1 MTKETLVSGY
11 EKMRQDISNSKDS
24 HLENIFK
31 YVKKYFSIGDK
42 TTWSWETFYPEVEN
56 QIFESLTDTYAITAA
71 SVKSI
76 YGIQFKET
84 IDRETLESLT
94 YSKDGKT
101 LEERLHNH
109 YDEAVKRENPST
121 YFYNRVVL
129 VVDTETSHSTNHIIH
144 GKLKKFANYVEILE
158 WPECAEEP
166 GSECEYWIVK
176 GKMPIED
183 LKELPPYHPD
193 CDCQV
198 IYYIDKE
205 KI

>member
-1 MTKETLVSGY
+1 MTKESIVNGY
-11 EKMRQDISNSKDS
+11 DKMQLDISSAKDSYLEDMFKYIKSYFSKDKN
-24 HLENIFK
+24 L
-31 YVKKYFSIGDK
+31 
-42 TTWSWETFYPEVEN
+42 WSWETFYPSLEDKVY
-56 QIFESLTDTYAITAA
+56 ESLTKTYSITAA
-71 SVKSI
+71 AVKNI

-84 IDRETLESLT
+84 IDRDSLASLT

-101 LEERLHNH
+101 LEERFRKH
-109 YDEAVKRENPST
+109 YDEAIKRENPSN
-121 YFYNRVVL
+121 YFYNRTVL
-129 VVDTETSHSTNHIIH
+129 IVDTETSHSRNHIIH
-144 GKLKKFANYVEILE
+144 GKMKKYATHVEILE

-166 GSECEYWIVK
+166 GSECEYWLVK

-198 IYYIDKE
+198 IYYIDEE